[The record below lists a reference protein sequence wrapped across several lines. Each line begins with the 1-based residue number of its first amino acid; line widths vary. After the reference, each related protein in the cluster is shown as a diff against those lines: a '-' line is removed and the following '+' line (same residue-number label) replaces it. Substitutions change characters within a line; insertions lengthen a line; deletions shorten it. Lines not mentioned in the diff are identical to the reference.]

1 MPFFKT
7 PTNKNETSFYNI
19 FSRFTGS
26 TLNHIPRFIH
36 TKNLVCGGS
45 LTLGYFVSN
54 QTNNSPIASLILG
67 MQKRAKLFF
76 LIFNV
81 YI

>member
-7 PTNKNETSFYNI
+7 PTNKNETSFYI

-67 MQKRAKLFF
+67 MQKCAKLFF